1 MCMWIEKQ
9 GKLVKEFKFKD
20 FKEAI
25 DFINCIAEI
34 CERENHHPEIYNEYN
49 RLILSFCTH
58 DEGGKI
64 TDKDFLLT
72 RLIDE
77 IV

>member
-1 MCMWIEKQ
+1 MMWVEKQ
-9 GKLVKEFKFKD
+9 GKLVKEYKFNN

-25 DFINCIAEI
+25 AFINRIAVI
-34 CERENHHPEIYNEYN
+34 CEREKHHPEIYNEYN

-77 IV
+77 MP